1 MASLHKTYTLGFLFR
16 NGKIILAAKKRKIG
30 VGKINGYGGRVEEGE
45 DRVACLVREIVE
57 ECGVIVEKENCKELG
72 YIDFHFED
80 KPDFNQRVYIYR
92 IHEFF
97 GDPKET
103 EEMGPPEEFE
113 VNEIPY
119 DRMMV
124 GDEKFVP
131 LVVQNKKFKGEVH
144 FSAGGEKLVSCVIE

>member
-1 MASLHKTYTLGFLFR
+1 MKTYTLGFLFR
-16 NGKIILAAKKRKIG
+16 NGKIILAGKKRKIG
-30 VGKINGYGGRVEEGE
+30 FGKLNGYGGRVEEGE
-45 DRVACLVREIVE
+45 DRAGCLVREIVE

-92 IHEFF
+92 IDEFF
-97 GDPKET
+97 GEPVET
-103 EEMGPPEEFE
+103 EEMGKPEEFE

-119 DRMMV
+119 NRVMV
-124 GDEKFVP
+124 GDENFVP

-144 FSAGGEKLVSCVIE
+144 FSPDGEKLVSCVLE